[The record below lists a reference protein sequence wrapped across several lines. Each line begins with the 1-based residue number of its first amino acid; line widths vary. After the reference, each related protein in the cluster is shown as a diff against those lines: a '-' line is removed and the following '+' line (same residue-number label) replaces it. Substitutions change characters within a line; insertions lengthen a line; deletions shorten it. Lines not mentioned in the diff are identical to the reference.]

1 MNKRILWLI
10 LLASMLMSSAFLAN
24 NARANSSI
32 PPGGGG
38 SPPPT
43 PGAPVYF
50 SVEPVAVDPLVDVNA
65 NINGLEVP
73 SSPSALGQTFTVEIH
88 LRNATVTNVPA
99 GVGAVYVEFDFG
111 NILNY
116 CKPIG
121 FTNMI
126 GQPGGVF
133 AGEYAIYGLNGLYDV
148 YGNPVDT
155 ASYDQATQYAVA
167 VAIGDYYHNISAVW
181 NNDDGLMAQITFQ
194 ITGQPLKALNQSD
207 FYSQLH
213 ITYAELIDPIK
224 IAQDTYEEIPYSV
237 VQGTLK
243 IDDPIRIPGDV
254 NGDGKVSLQDLV
266 LLADSYGS
274 RQGEA
279 RWNPNADF
287 NGNGVVDLADLA
299 VLAKYYGI

>member
-1 MNKRILWLI
+1 MKMNKRFLWLI
-10 LLASMLMSSAFLAN
+10 LLASMLMSSTFLAN
-24 NARANSSI
+24 SVRASSI

-65 NINGLEVP
+65 SVNGLEVP

-88 LRNATVTNVPA
+88 LRNATATNVPA
-99 GVGAVYVEFDFG
+99 GVVGVYVEFDFG

-133 AGEYAIYGLNGLYDV
+133 AGIYANYGLNGLYDV

-167 VAIGDYYHNISAVW
+167 VAIGDYYHNVSAVW
-181 NNDDGLMAQITFQ
+181 NNYDGLVAQITFQ
-194 ITGQPLKALNQSD
+194 ITGQPSQALGQSA
-207 FYSQLH
+207 FYSQLP
-213 ITYAELIDPIK
+213 ITQAELIDAKLIRRY
-224 IAQDTYEEIPYSV
+224 AGNEGVYEEIPYSV
-237 VQGTLK
+237 VQG
-243 IDDPIRIPGDV
+243 
-254 NGDGKVSLQDLV
+254 SLQMD
-266 LLADSYGS
+266 ASS
-274 RQGEA
+274 
-279 RWNPNADF
+279 P
-287 NGNGVVDLADLA
+287 
-299 VLAKYYGI
+299 